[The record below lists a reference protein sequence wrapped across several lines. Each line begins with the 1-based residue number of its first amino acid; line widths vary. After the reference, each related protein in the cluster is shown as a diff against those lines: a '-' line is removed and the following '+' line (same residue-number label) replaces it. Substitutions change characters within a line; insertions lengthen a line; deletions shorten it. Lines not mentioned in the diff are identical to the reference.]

1 MSLTEHIPLP
11 DSARG
16 PVQISRGPGSRC
28 VLFQYA
34 YSNHTKIAEVTD
46 DVARIM
52 RDELN
57 ARMAVARKLGA

>member
-1 MSLTEHIPLP
+1 
-11 DSARG
+11 
-16 PVQISRGPGSRC
+16 